1 MIAGVLKDKALAG
14 ELARIAKNYGKV
26 GRLVLQYMLH
36 ASWGKATIRDPDAR
50 LKFFTENVTK
60 YCRPTLAAMHFDLK
74 VVGYDAEMMANRNFL
89 IVCNHLSYVDVMAM
103 ATVQPTVFITSVDMG
118 ETFFLGTMAE
128 LGGSIFVE
136 RRHRSQIGRDTGVI
150 ADTLRKG
157 HQVMIYPEGTSS
169 DGQHI
174 LPFKKSLL
182 MAAVE
187 AGVDI
192 LPVVIKYME
201 IDGEPFGPANADK
214 VAWFGDMPFVPH
226 MNGLLSNKSVKAELR
241 FLEPI
246 KVSKESSRHELSD
259 QAYKAMTES
268 YAR

>member
-1 MIAGVLKDKALAG
+1 MIPDLLKDKAVAL
-14 ELARIAKNYGKV
+14 ETARIAKNYGKI
-26 GRLVLQYMLH
+26 GSLVAAYM
-36 ASWGKATIRDPDAR
+36 ARAAWGKATIRNPDDR
-50 LKFFTENVTK
+50 LTFFTENVTK
-60 YCRPTLAAMHFDLK
+60 YCRPALKAMNFDLK
-74 VVGYDAEMMANRNFL
+74 LVGYDAKMMAEKNFL

-136 RRHRSQIGRDTGVI
+136 RRNRSHIGRDMGVI

-169 DGQHI
+169 DGQQI

-192 LPVVIKYME
+192 LPVVIKYTE
-201 IDGEPFGPANADK
+201 VDGEPFSRDNADK
-214 VAWFGDMPFVPH
+214 IAWYGDMAFVPH
-226 MNGLLSNKSVKAELR
+226 MKGIMELHNVKAELR
-241 FLEPI
+241 FLDPI
-246 KVSKESSRHELSD
+246 NVTKESSRHDLAEK
-259 QAYKAMTES
+259 AYKAMTES
-268 YAR
+268 YAH